1 MMVLGTLYTIYRL
14 GEATA
19 MSYLVTW
26 SSGEE
31 VKYLFLPEDT
41 NLDEYLEA
49 DKNYIVTCLELR
61 KA

>member
-1 MMVLGTLYTIYRL
+1 
-14 GEATA
+14 